1 MYDASR
7 VFLDTLGANGFA
19 DARPAAIE
27 SDARVVGM
35 NFIVANQMAWMG
47 LGGWRVAEGC
57 RALYINL
64 RSGCVSC
71 FFVGFSPSSCSAL
84 LFALSRAK
92 SFGDRA
98 IFQLP
103 STLWRSLISNNFNI
117 T

>member
-57 RALYINL
+57 RALYNKLAFRLRVLLSSSAFPLLPCCLRFLERRALRQSDFSTSLHPLEEFNL
-64 RSGCVSC
+64 
-71 FFVGFSPSSCSAL
+71 
-84 LFALSRAK
+84 K
-92 SFGDRA
+92 
-98 IFQLP
+98 
-103 STLWRSLISNNFNI
+103 
-117 T
+117 